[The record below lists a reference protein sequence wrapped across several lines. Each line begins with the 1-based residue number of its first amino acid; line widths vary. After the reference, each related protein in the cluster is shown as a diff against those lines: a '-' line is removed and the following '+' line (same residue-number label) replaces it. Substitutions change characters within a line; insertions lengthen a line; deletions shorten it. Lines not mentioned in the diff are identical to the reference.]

1 MIQENLKIFKNFLP
15 KKSTL
20 LFKIIIRIISNLS
33 NSSHGQIIL
42 KGILSS
48 ALKPG
53 AKFFLTGSKNARMAI
68 YFRYGTQR
76 VHFSLPVSPPL
87 HRMGNTPTTLCC
99 RCKER
104 EESHSHYIFHYK
116 LSQNTLNFINEI
128 INHSYDFQSP
138 FKIGIKDILMG
149 TSCHTHDGVKLEI
162 LLTLIE
168 VFLRHLSFCQRKTFY
183 EDGYNKINE
192 LSNSKGNLISRFNTL
207 RDMAIELDLKESF
220 LKKWNLLINLNGTLN
235 VKFG

>member
-1 MIQENLKIFKNFLP
+1 
-15 KKSTL
+15 
-20 LFKIIIRIISNLS
+20 
-33 NSSHGQIIL
+33 
-42 KGILSS
+42 
-48 ALKPG
+48 
-53 AKFFLTGSKNARMAI
+53 
-68 YFRYGTQR
+68 
-76 VHFSLPVSPPL
+76 
-87 HRMGNTPTTLCC
+87 MGNTPTTLCC

-192 LSNSKGNLISRFNTL
+192 LSNYKGNLISRFNTL

-235 VKFG
+235 VKNLVSLQIPLSTILKFYILMYLQFLFILFYFYFFTTYCSHFSVSKAFNQAYSFHLFNCRTGLIY

>member
-1 MIQENLKIFKNFLP
+1 MVQENLKIFKNFLP

-168 VFLRHLSFCQRKTFY
+168 VFLGTFPSVKEKHFMKMDTIKLMNFPITKGILS
-183 EDGYNKINE
+183 
-192 LSNSKGNLISRFNTL
+192 
-207 RDMAIELDLKESF
+207 LDLTHSE
-220 LKKWNLLINLNGTLN
+220 IGPLNWI
-235 VKFG
+235 